1 MTDSRNRHLAPLV
14 VLAAASIAAG
24 SAYAASRLH
33 GSSSSPGTAGPLS
46 ATSIS
51 SNGGGHTVA
60 GPAGDHRGGGN
71 DLAAAATY
79 LGVSQADL
87 LTSLQSGKTLA
98 QVADA
103 TSGKSAAGLIDALSA
118 AEKTEL
124 AAAVTA
130 GEITQAQADRM
141 TATLTAH
148 VTAEV
153 NGRRPAGGP
162 GGHGGPGFGHG
173 AGGDELTAAA
183 SYLGVTETSLTT
195 QLQAG
200 KTLTQVADATSGKSA
215 AGLIDALVAAE
226 KTELAAAVTA
236 GTITQAQSDQIAA
249 TLNARFTAL
258 ANGTGPAAHDRRQS
272 FRQGFAPR
280 GTAPAAPAP
289 SSGTHI

>member
-1 MTDSRNRHLAPLV
+1 MTHSRNRRLAPLV
-14 VLAAASIAAG
+14 VLAAALIAAS
-24 SAYAASRLH
+24 SAYAVSKLH

-51 SNGGGHTVA
+51 SNGGGHTFG
-60 GPAGDHRGGGN
+60 GPAGDHRGRGGD

-79 LGVSQADL
+79 LGSSQADL

-98 QVADA
+98 QVASA
-103 TSGKSAAGLIDALSA
+103 TSGKTVAGLIDALVA

-130 GEITQAQADRM
+130 GEITQAQADQM
-141 TATLTAH
+141 ATTLTAH

-153 NGRRPAGGP
+153 NGTRPAHGP
-162 GGHGGPGFGHG
+162 GGPGFGHG
-173 AGGDELTAAA
+173 PGGDELTAAA
-183 SYLGVTETSLTT
+183 SYLGVTETALTT

-200 KTLTQVADATSGKSA
+200 KTLAQVADATSGKSS

-236 GTITQAQSDQIAA
+236 GRITQAQSDQVA
-249 TLNARFTAL
+249 TTLKARFTAL
-258 ANGTGPAAHDRRQS
+258 VNGTAPVHGRRQG
-272 FRQGFAPR
+272 FRQGFTPG

-289 SSGTHI
+289 GTHI

>member
-1 MTDSRNRHLAPLV
+1 MTHSRNRYVPLV

-24 SAYAASRLH
+24 SAYAASKLH
-33 GSSSSPGTAGPLS
+33 GSSSPSTAGPLS
-46 ATSIS
+46 ATPIS
-51 SNGGGHTVA
+51 SGGGRTFGGNA
-60 GPAGDHRGGGN
+60 DDHHGRRGN

-103 TSGKSAAGLIDALSA
+103 TSGKSAAGLIDALVA

-130 GEITQAQADRM
+130 GRLTQAQSDQI
-141 TATLTAH
+141 ATGLTAR
-148 VTAEV
+148 VTAQV
-153 NGRRPAGGP
+153 NGTRPARGP
-162 GGHGGPGFGHG
+162 GGPGFGHG

-183 SYLGVTETSLTT
+183 TYLGVTESALTT

-200 KTLTQVADATSGKSA
+200 KTLAQVADATSGKSA

-236 GTITQAQSDQIAA
+236 GTITQAQSDQIAT
-249 TLNARFTAL
+249 TLKARFTAL
-258 ANGTGPAAHDRRQS
+258 VNGTRPAHDGRHDGALRP
-272 FRQGFAPR
+272 GFAPR
-280 GTAPAAPAP
+280 GTAPGGTPPAAPAT
-289 SSGTHI
+289 GTHI